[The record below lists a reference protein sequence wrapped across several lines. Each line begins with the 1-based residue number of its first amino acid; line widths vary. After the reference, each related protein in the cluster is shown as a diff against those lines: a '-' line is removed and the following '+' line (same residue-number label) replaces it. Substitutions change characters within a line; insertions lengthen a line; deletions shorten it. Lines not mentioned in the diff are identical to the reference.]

1 MRRIPQWFV
10 FAWVVVLAIS
20 SVGGAAL
27 AYNFVR
33 ERASEL
39 DEVLDLPELPQ
50 VGGLNPFA
58 AESATETA
66 APQPGLDAER
76 TPVTEVAGAAS
87 DANLDVTLE
96 VVDSAGTAS
105 DPAATPEPA
114 EVAAALAPE
123 APGADA
129 ASEAGGEAAAVESAS
144 LDAAALAQLQPWDDP
159 RRVTVL
165 LMGIDQ
171 REGEAGPFPTDTMI
185 LLSFDPA
192 GKTAAVLTIPRD
204 LWVEFPGLP
213 EPGKINT
220 AMIRGDQVNY
230 PGGGGPAL
238 AMKTA
243 ERVLGVRV
251 HYYVVINFE
260 VFTEFVD
267 AVGAVEVCPPEA
279 IDDSQYPDGSYGTIS
294 IHFDAGCQD
303 LDAERLLQYART
315 RHGNS
320 DIDRSRRQQ
329 EVIMAVRDRVLS
341 AGGVIALI
349 PRAPALW
356 ESVQDN
362 VRTNLSLQEIIR
374 LALAAEGIAPD
385 NIRQGQITFEDV
397 LLQQSPQGEDILVPI
412 ATDIRL
418 LVQDLFRPAGAPS
431 QRPAPSSETA
441 GS

>member
-10 FAWVVVLAIS
+10 FAWVLVLGFG

-27 AYNFVR
+27 AYTYVR
-33 ERASEL
+33 ERATEL
-39 DEVLDLPELPQ
+39 DNVFDLPELPQ
-50 VGGLNPFA
+50 VSGLNPFTIDDPTA
-58 AESATETA
+58 TPDPLSAEE
-66 APQPGLDAER
+66 AP
-76 TPVTEVAGAAS
+76 TVAAS
-87 DANLDVTLE
+87 EDIGEDAGDASAPP
-96 VVDSAGTAS
+96 DS
-105 DPAATPEPA
+105 TPDPA
-114 EVAAALAPE
+114 EVAAAIELPPADDNAAEPNPDAESGSADVLSAE
-123 APGADA
+123 AD
-129 ASEAGGEAAAVESAS
+129 
-144 LDAAALAQLQPWDDP
+144 ALAQLEPWDDP

-165 LMGIDQ
+165 LLGIDQ
-171 REGEAGPFPTDTMI
+171 REGETGSFPTDTVI
-185 LLSFDPA
+185 LLSIDPA

-204 LWVEFPGLP
+204 LWVEFPGLQ

-238 AMKTA
+238 AMKTV
-243 ERVLGVRV
+243 ERTLGVPV

-260 VFTEFVD
+260 VFTEVID
-267 AVGAVEVCPPEA
+267 AIGPVEVCPPEP
-279 IDDSQYPDGSYGTIS
+279 IDDNQYPDGSYGTIT
-294 IHFDAGCQD
+294 IHFEAGCQE
-303 LDAERLLQYART
+303 LESERLLQYART

-341 AGGVIALI
+341 AGGVISLI
-349 PRAPALW
+349 PRVPALW

-362 VRTNLSLQEIIR
+362 VRTNLSLPEIVR
-374 LALAAEGIAPD
+374 LALVAESISAE
-385 NIRQGQITFEDV
+385 NIRQGQITFEEV
-397 LLQQSPQGEDILVPI
+397 LMQQSPQGEDILVPI

-431 QRPAPSSETA
+431 QRPTPAPEAA

>member
-10 FAWVVVLAIS
+10 FAWVLVLGFG

-27 AYNFVR
+27 AYTYVR
-33 ERASEL
+33 ERATEL
-39 DEVLDLPELPQ
+39 DNVFDLPELPQ
-50 VGGLNPFA
+50 VSGLNPFTIDDPTA
-58 AESATETA
+58 TPDPLSAEE
-66 APQPGLDAER
+66 AP
-76 TPVTEVAGAAS
+76 TVAAS
-87 DANLDVTLE
+87 EDIGEDAGDASAPP
-96 VVDSAGTAS
+96 DS
-105 DPAATPEPA
+105 TPEPA
-114 EVAAALAPE
+114 EVAAAIELPPADDNAADEPNPDAESGGSAEVLSAE
-123 APGADA
+123 AD
-129 ASEAGGEAAAVESAS
+129 
-144 LDAAALAQLQPWDDP
+144 ALAQLEPWDDP

-165 LMGIDQ
+165 LLGIDQ
-171 REGEAGPFPTDTMI
+171 REGETGSFPTDTVI
-185 LLSFDPA
+185 LLSIDPA

-204 LWVEFPGLP
+204 LWVEFPGLQ

-238 AMKTA
+238 AMKTV
-243 ERVLGVRV
+243 ERTLGVPV

-260 VFTEFVD
+260 VFTEVID
-267 AVGAVEVCPPEA
+267 AIGPVEVCPPEP
-279 IDDSQYPDGSYGTIS
+279 IDDNQYPDGSYGTIT
-294 IHFDAGCQD
+294 IHFEAGCQE
-303 LDAERLLQYART
+303 LESERLLQYART

-341 AGGVIALI
+341 AGGVISLI
-349 PRAPALW
+349 PRVPALW

-362 VRTNLSLQEIIR
+362 VRTNLSLPEIVR
-374 LALAAEGIAPD
+374 LALAAESISAE
-385 NIRQGQITFEDV
+385 NIRQGQITFEEV
-397 LLQQSPQGEDILVPI
+397 LMQQSPQGEDILVPI

-431 QRPAPSSETA
+431 QRPTPAPEAA

>member
-10 FAWVVVLAIS
+10 FAWVVMLAIG

-27 AYNFVR
+27 AYSFVR

-39 DEVLDLPELPQ
+39 DEMLDLPKLPQ
-50 VGGLNPFA
+50 VGSLNPFA
-58 AESATETA
+58 NESPTEAAASQPDLSAEEAPVVEMPGAT
-66 APQPGLDAER
+66 LDA
-76 TPVTEVAGAAS
+76 
-87 DANLDVTLE
+87 TLE
-96 VVDSAGTAS
+96 VVDSAGAADTP
-105 DPAATPEPA
+105 DATPEPV

-123 APGADA
+123 APGGETE
-129 ASEAGGEAAAVESAS
+129 SAGSAS
-144 LDAAALAQLQPWDDP
+144 LDAETLAQLAPWDDP

-185 LLSFDPA
+185 LLSIDPA

-238 AMKTA
+238 AMKTT
-243 ERVLGVRV
+243 ERMLGVKV
-251 HYYVVINFE
+251 QYYVVINFE

-267 AVGAVEVCPPEA
+267 AVGTVEVCPPEP
-279 IDDSQYPDGSYGTIS
+279 IDDNQYPDGSYGTIS
-294 IHFDAGCQD
+294 IHFDAGCQE

-356 ESVQDN
+356 ESVHEN
-362 VRTNLSLQEIIR
+362 IRTNLSLQEIVR
-374 LALAAEGIAPD
+374 LALAAEDIAPD
-385 NIRQGQITFEDV
+385 NIRQGQITFEEV

-431 QRPAPSSETA
+431 QRPALSSETA

>member
-10 FAWVVVLAIS
+10 FAWVLVFGFG

-27 AYNFVR
+27 AYTFVR
-33 ERASEL
+33 ERATEL
-39 DEVLDLPELPQ
+39 DDVFDLPELPQ
-50 VGGLNPFA
+50 VSGLNPFA
-58 AESATETA
+58 SNDPTAELDPLSAEEAPTVA
-66 APQPGLDAER
+66 ALEDAGED
-76 TPVTEVAGAAS
+76 TGDAS
-87 DANLDVTLE
+87 APP
-96 VVDSAGTAS
+96 DS
-105 DPAATPEPA
+105 TPEPA
-114 EVAAALAPE
+114 EVAAVIEPPPAADSAAEPNPDAESGSADMLSTE
-123 APGADA
+123 AD
-129 ASEAGGEAAAVESAS
+129 
-144 LDAAALAQLQPWDDP
+144 ALAQLEPWDDP

-171 REGEAGPFPTDTMI
+171 REGETGSFPTDTVI
-185 LLSFDPA
+185 LLSIDPA

-238 AMKTA
+238 AMKTV
-243 ERVLGVRV
+243 ERTLGVPV

-260 VFTEFVD
+260 VFTEVID
-267 AVGAVEVCPPEA
+267 AIGPVEVCPPEP
-279 IDDSQYPDGSYGTIS
+279 IDDNQYPDGSYGTIT
-294 IHFDAGCQD
+294 IHFDAGCQE
-303 LDAERLLQYART
+303 LESERLLQYART
-315 RHGNS
+315 RHGSS

-341 AGGVIALI
+341 AGGVISLI
-349 PRAPALW
+349 PRVPALW

-362 VRTNLSLQEIIR
+362 VRTNLSLPEIVR
-374 LALAAEGIAPD
+374 LALAAESISAE
-385 NIRQGQITFEDV
+385 NIRQGQITFEEV

-431 QRPAPSSETA
+431 QRPTPAPEAAEAA